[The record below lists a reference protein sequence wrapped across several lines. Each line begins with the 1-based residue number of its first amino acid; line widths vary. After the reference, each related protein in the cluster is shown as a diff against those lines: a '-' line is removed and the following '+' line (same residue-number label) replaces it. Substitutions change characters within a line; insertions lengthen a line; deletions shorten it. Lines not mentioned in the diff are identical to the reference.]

1 MKLGYS
7 IVQLEYERIYNILK
21 DTAFMDKGEYS
32 VLVDENGTIICHTNN
47 SGFIGSKIEYKIQ
60 RKLDEGNEGSFFDT
74 VNGEDYLMLYVKD
87 KDSEWSIV
95 QVIPYRNIL
104 EKSREIRNF
113 TIMVMLLFLT
123 LALILAVIFSN
134 NITYPIIKLKNVM
147 DKFGAGDLMLRT
159 STDRNDEIGKLQ
171 QSFNLMADDIKNLL
185 QKIENENK
193 QRRILELNI
202 LEYQINPHFLYN
214 TLDSINWMAQKSGQ
228 KDISEMVTALARFFR
243 IGLSKGKEFIKI
255 RDELEHANS
264 YLIISKI
271 RFKEC
276 FEFKF
281 DVSEEILEYKTVKL
295 ILQPVI
301 ENAIKHGIDKDGKDG
316 LIEIKGKLD
325 EGTVILS
332 VTDNGK
338 GIDEEHLKVLRKLLI
353 NTSRMDD
360 YGGGIGLINVNQRIK
375 LNFGSEYGL
384 GIESKLG
391 YGTTV
396 YIRIPPANNL

>member
-1 MKLGYS
+1 
-7 IVQLEYERIYNILK
+7 
-21 DTAFMDKGEYS
+21 
-32 VLVDENGTIICHTNN
+32 
-47 SGFIGSKIEYKIQ
+47 
-60 RKLDEGNEGSFFDT
+60 
-74 VNGEDYLMLYVKD
+74 
-87 KDSEWSIV
+87 
-95 QVIPYRNIL
+95 
-104 EKSREIRNF
+104 
-113 TIMVMLLFLT
+113 
-123 LALILAVIFSN
+123 
-134 NITYPIIKLKNVM
+134 M